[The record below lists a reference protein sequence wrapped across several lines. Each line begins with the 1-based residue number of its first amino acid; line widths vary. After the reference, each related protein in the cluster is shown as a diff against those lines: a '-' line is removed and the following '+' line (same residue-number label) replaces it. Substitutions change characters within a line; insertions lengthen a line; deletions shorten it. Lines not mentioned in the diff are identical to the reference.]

1 MIAMVTHSQKFRF
14 GIFILFSAVALIAL
28 LVIIGSER
36 FLESRDIYHIA
47 YKDISVSGLEVGS
60 PVKYLGIGVGTIKDI
75 KIDPQ
80 DVSRIIVTVA
90 LKPGTPIRKDAHA
103 DIDIIGITGLKMI
116 EIRGGSN
123 EADILQ
129 PGQFMLA
136 GGSITEQITGKAEI
150 VAEKLELVLNNLNR
164 FTQPENMDK
173 VISLVETTTR
183 TFAKVDQVLSENRSD
198 IRRTVAAIQTTIAR
212 IDSIS
217 DLLLASAQEV
227 HRLTTS
233 DTLGQIL
240 SDVQLI
246 TGRLRESNIELL
258 IQNLGTAIERTNL
271 LLNVLDHDLER
282 GSQDFFTS
290 IQRLKTALEYLNET
304 SKMINE
310 DPSILLR
317 GTEYDDLPD
326 DELDR

>member
-1 MIAMVTHSQKFRF
+1 MATRSQKFRF
-14 GIFILFSAVALIAL
+14 GIFILFSATALIIL

-36 FLESRDIYHIA
+36 FLEKKDIYHIS

-60 PVKYLGIGVGTIKDI
+60 PVKYLGINVGTIQDI

-80 DVSRIIVTVA
+80 DVSRILVTVA
-90 LKPGTPIRKDAHA
+90 LEPGTPIKTDARA

-123 EADILQ
+123 EADLLKPEQYIKS
-129 PGQFMLA
+129 

-173 VISLVETTTR
+173 IITLVQTSTE
-183 TFAKVDQVLSENRSD
+183 TFAKVDQVLSENRAD
-198 IRRTVAAIQTTIAR
+198 IRSTIASTQATISR

-217 DLLLASAQEV
+217 DLLLASAV
-227 HRLTTS
+227 VINRITS
-233 DTLGQIL
+233 GDTLGQIL
-240 SDVQLI
+240 SDVQQI
-246 TGRLRESNIELL
+246 TGKLRESNIERL
-258 IQNLGTAIERTNL
+258 IQQLGAAVERTNL
-271 LLNVLDHDLER
+271 LLNVLDRDIER

-290 IQRLKTALEYLNET
+290 IQRLKTTLEYLNET

-317 GTEYDDLPD
+317 GMEYDDIPD
-326 DELDR
+326 EDLDR